1 MKPAPRDRARELSR
15 LWRAHQRS
23 QSNAPADAHIGIAGS
38 FTVDPLADLLGALL
52 LEAGR
57 KSPSV
62 ANANYNQIVRTC
74 LDPASEFGS
83 SDLEMI
89 VLLWRLEDLTTSSAA
104 ESAASALHT
113 LLDAFRQLR
122 ANFSGTIVISLPPR
136 PRAAT
141 EGLVGFARPG
151 AFEQLWYEAL
161 AKVSA
166 LARELPNT
174 YSIDLEAQ
182 IAELG
187 EAESLDYRKELL
199 YRQPYTE
206 AYFTRIGERLM
217 RIYSARRY
225 EPKKC
230 IVVDCD
236 NTLWGGVIGEDGVG
250 GVQLSDDYPGR
261 AFLEF
266 QRQLRVLRDSGIF
279 LAICTKN
286 NPDDVTEMFEK
297 HASMAIRLADL
308 SVSKVNWQPK
318 SENLKE
324 IARELNIGIDA
335 LVFVDDNPFEI
346 EEVRTNAPEVTCIQV
361 PEDTAELPALIRAA
375 SRLFD
380 RLEITEDDRKRV
392 DMMRQEMER
401 RELSQKLTTT
411 DFLASL
417 ELQIDLYIPQPADHA
432 RVTQLINKT
441 NQFNVTTRRYTF
453 EDVAAM
459 LADPDVD
466 LYCASVRDKF
476 GDYGLVGVG
485 IVRHGA
491 GTSEFDTL
499 LMSCRVLG
507 RGVEAAMISHGIA
520 LAAARGNAGMVGRYI
535 ATRKNA
541 MVADLFEKHGFEV
554 AASEADGK
562 RLTRATATLEVP
574 VFLKVNLGKA
584 A

>member
-1 MKPAPRDRARELSR
+1 M
-15 LWRAHQRS
+15 
-23 QSNAPADAHIGIAGS
+23 IGLAGS
-38 FTVDPLADLLGALL
+38 FTIDPLVDLMGALL

-62 ANANYNQIVRTC
+62 GNANYNQIVRTC

-83 SDLEMI
+83 GELEMI
-89 VLLWRLEDLTTSSAA
+89 AVLWRLEDLTNSATP

-161 AKVSA
+161 AKVA
-166 LARELPNT
+166 GLARELPNT
-174 YSIDLEAQ
+174 YTIDLEAQ
-182 IAELG
+182 LAELG
-187 EAESLDYRKELL
+187 EADSLDYRKELL

-206 AYFTRIGERLM
+206 AYFASIGERLM
-217 RIYSARRY
+217 RIYSARRF

-261 AFLEF
+261 GFLEF

-286 NPDDVTEMFEK
+286 NPDDVTEMFES
-297 HASMAIRLADL
+297 HSSMAIRLQDL

-361 PEDTAELPALIRAA
+361 PEDTAELPGVIRAA

-401 RELSQKLTTT
+401 RELSQKLTTS
-411 DFLASL
+411 DFLAGL
-417 ELQIDLYIPQPADHA
+417 ELQIDIYRPAPADQA

-453 EDVAAM
+453 EDVSAM

-466 LYCASVRDKF
+466 LYCATVRDKF
-476 GDYGLVGVG
+476 GDYGLVGIG

-491 GTSEFDTL
+491 GQSVFDTL

-507 RGVEAAMISHGIA
+507 RGVEAAMIAHGIA
-520 LAAARGNAGMVGRYI
+520 LAEARGNARMVGHYI

-541 MVADLFEKHGFEV
+541 MVADLFEKHGFEIDGSD
-554 AASEADGK
+554 AEGK
-562 RLTRATATLEVP
+562 RLTRATGVLDVP
-574 VFLKVNLGKA
+574 SFLKVNLGKA